1 MWYQRSVLGTQ
12 QEGSQMN
19 EEQRAKL
26 LEILIETWNR
36 QQSADE
42 AFEEIDYLIDDI
54 VDNAK
59 RSVE

>member
-1 MWYQRSVLGTQ
+1 MT
-12 QEGSQMN
+12 

-42 AFEEIDYLIDDI
+42 AFDEIDYLIDEI